1 MYSTFTCKRTRI
13 YLHNHGVSSP
23 PGVKYFYNN
32 YIKTRIKV
40 SGITSNISVQ
50 VCWKNAS
57 LKHTAVLYITLREM
71 WLRTRPVS

>member
-1 MYSTFTCKRTRI
+1 MYSTFICKRTRI
-13 YLHNHGVSSP
+13 YLHNHGVSSS

-57 LKHTAVLYITLREM
+57 LKHGCTVYDTERDAAKN
-71 WLRTRPVS
+71 